1 MAYVRGARFAD
12 EFTQRRGHSL
22 HRFLRRVSL
31 HPELRRAA
39 VLLQFLESPE
49 WHSTMKARMPGG
61 RIGGS
66 PDTAAATAP
75 ASVLE
80 TWTDTFLNAFS
91 KVHKPDK
98 RFIEVREKADK
109 LAEDLGTVEKA
120 VARVARRQG
129 DLGADYEEVAT
140 QFGKLQ
146 VLEPG
151 VGDAL
156 TSFSTSVH
164 QSSENWIEL
173 RNHTDRNYLSS
184 LRDMD
189 SYITAMKA
197 LLKAREQKQLDFEA
211 LSEYLAKAAADRD
224 ILASHQGTGGLG
236 VGGLLRSKFE
246 DVRGVDHEQARRD
259 RIRKLELEIERLTGE
274 VETAKVTS
282 EMFDDRTVH
291 EVQEFERI
299 KAIELQDTLGGLA
312 QAHMD
317 FFGKTIETWE
327 RFVHDMEKDEVH
339 A

>member
-1 MAYVRGARFAD
+1 
-12 EFTQRRGHSL
+12 
-22 HRFLRRVSL
+22 
-31 HPELRRAA
+31 
-39 VLLQFLESPE
+39 LLQFLESPE

-61 RIGGS
+61 RVGGS
-66 PDTAAATAP
+66 PETVAAAAP
-75 ASVLE
+75 VGVLE

-109 LAEDLGTVEKA
+109 LADDLGTVEKA

-151 VGDAL
+151 VGGAL
-156 TSFSTSVH
+156 TSFSASVH
-164 QSSENWIEL
+164 ESSESWITL
-173 RNHTDRNYLSS
+173 RNHTDRDYLTS

-189 SYITAMKA
+189 SYISAMKA
-197 LLKAREQKQLDFEA
+197 LLKAREQKQLDFEG
-211 LSEYLAKAAADRD
+211 LSDYLAKAAGDRD
-224 ILASHQGTGGLG
+224 LLASHQGNAGLG
-236 VGGLLRSKFE
+236 VGGLLRSKIE
-246 DVRGVDHEQARRD
+246 DVRGVDHEQAKRD

-274 VETAKVTS
+274 VENAKITS

-312 QAHMD
+312 VAHID

-327 RFVHDMEKDEVH
+327 RFVQDMEKEGITNN
-339 A
+339 